1 MLLADFSIA
10 EFCDKTSDIL
20 QFIGY
25 IVTIIKIAI
34 PLLII
39 ILGII
44 DFGKAVVAAKDDKMK
59 DSAKSLGRR
68 LIAGVIIF
76 FVPSIVLWLFS
87 QVSGYKE
94 DPNTGEKGGF
104 SKCQTCILTPWDCK

>member
-1 MLLADFSIA
+1 MLLGDFSINA
-10 EFCDKTSDIL
+10 FCEETSDIL

-68 LIAGVIIF
+68 LIAGVVIF
-76 FVPSIVLWLFS
+76 FIPSIVLWLFG
-87 QVSGYKE
+87 QVAGYK
-94 DPNTGEKGGF
+94 DTKDGEKDGF
-104 SKCQTCILTPWDCK
+104 KICEDCILTPWDCK

>member
-1 MLLADFSIA
+1 MLLANVELK
-10 EFCDKTSDIL
+10 EFCTQTAAIL
-20 QFIGY
+20 QFVGY
-25 IVTIIKIAI
+25 VVTIIKIAI

-68 LIAGVIIF
+68 LIAGVVIF
-76 FVPSIVLWLFS
+76 FIPAIVMWLFES
-87 QVSGYKE
+87 LTEYKN
-94 DPNTGEKGGF
+94 DNNTDF
-104 SKCQTCILTPWDCK
+104 DNCRTCILNPFECQVKD

>member
-1 MLLADFSIA
+1 MLLANIEIS
-10 EFCDKTSDIL
+10 EFCSKTAAIL
-20 QFIGY
+20 QFVGY
-25 IVTIIKIAI
+25 IVTVIKIAI

-68 LIAGVIIF
+68 LIAGVVIF
-76 FVPSIVLWLFS
+76 FIPSIVMWLFES
-87 QVSGYKE
+87 LTEYNSENK
-94 DPNTGEKGGF
+94 DAFNN
-104 SKCQTCILTPWDCK
+104 CRTCILHPFDCKVSDK